1 MDVETD
7 LRGRLEAFG
16 DTIIAKQFPNTP
28 KERRLLRPSMIEAL
42 VEHEPVASSEFVE
55 LIPEYLRKAT
65 EPKEA
70 KAYLAQVLDI
80 VAGSEV
86 SQGDL
91 LS

>member
-1 MDVETD
+1 
-7 LRGRLEAFG
+7 
-16 DTIIAKQFPNTP
+16 
-28 KERRLLRPSMIEAL
+28 MIEAL

-70 KAYLAQVLDI
+70 KTYLAQVLDI